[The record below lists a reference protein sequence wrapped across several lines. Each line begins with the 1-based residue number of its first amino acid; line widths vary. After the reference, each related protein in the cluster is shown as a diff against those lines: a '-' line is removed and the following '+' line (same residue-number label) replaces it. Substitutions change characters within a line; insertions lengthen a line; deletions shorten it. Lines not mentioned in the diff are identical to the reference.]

1 MKRVLLNKA
10 LVILL
15 SMIVII
21 LSGCSYKSRMLQ
33 YYSEISNYEELEGII
48 LNFEEIKGE
57 DDLFI
62 EIEFENEKIHDHYL
76 YHPLRVMSKN
86 KEVLKKN
93 GFFENVS
100 IGDKIKIVTASRYFY
115 DGYRIPIVAIECD
128 NIVYLDFQTGRE
140 NLLKWVEEPE

>member
-1 MKRVLLNKA
+1 
-10 LVILL
+10 
-15 SMIVII
+15 
-21 LSGCSYKSRMLQ
+21 
-33 YYSEISNYEELEGII
+33 
-48 LNFEEIKGE
+48 
-57 DDLFI
+57 
-62 EIEFENEKIHDHYL
+62 
-76 YHPLRVMSKN
+76 MSKN

>member
-1 MKRVLLNKA
+1 MKRVLWNKA

-33 YYSEISNYEELEGII
+33 YYSENSNYEELEGII
-48 LNFEEIKGE
+48 LNFEEIRGV

-62 EIEFENEKIHDHYL
+62 EIEFENENIHDHYL
-76 YHPLRVMSKN
+76 YHPLMVINKN